1 MDADNPGRGSYLRR
15 AEALI
20 EERRDLFGPLPRQSM
35 SAPSAA
41 QSHDRAAGSSRPPVR
56 QLRLPLP
63 RERGRLRAR
72 MLR

>member
-1 MDADNPGRGSYLRR
+1 MDTELPGPGSYLRR

-20 EERRDLFGPLPRQSM
+20 AARRDLFGAAPRPAVSEAFIAQTRVRAPELSQS
-35 SAPSAA
+35 SA
-41 QSHDRAAGSSRPPVR
+41 R

-63 RERGRLRAR
+63 RERGRRRAR